1 MATLGLLSPEFPSST
16 LAENLEAMSAT
27 GAIGVQFDMVNAVGA
42 TFPCELSAQE
52 IGAVK
57 SGFASNGLE
66 LSALSGTYN
75 MIDPNPLK
83 RQAGA
88 RDLDR
93 LIAFAP
99 KLGAKVVTLCTGS
112 RDAHSMW
119 ERHPDNDTPEAW
131 ADMLA
136 SVERAVRTA
145 EKHDIVLG
153 VETEVG
159 NSVNTVRKARRLLD
173 AMASPHLKIIMDGAN
188 IFQKGELPNMRAK
201 LDEAF
206 DLLGGD
212 IVLAHAK
219 DLDRDGEAGHVPAG
233 LGKLDYP
240 YYMRKLQESGYRGS
254 IILHAL
260 KPQQARERLAFVRGA
275 SPAGYLAARKA

>member
-1 MATLGLLSPEFPSST
+1 MATLGLLSPEFPASS
-16 LAENLEAMSAT
+16 LSENLQAMSAT
-27 GAIGVQFDMVNAVGA
+27 GATSVQFDLVCAVGT
-42 TFPCELSAQE
+42 TFPAELTDEE
-52 IGAVK
+52 IAAIRD
-57 SGFASNGLE
+57 GFASHRLE

-83 RQAGA
+83 RQAGSK
-88 RDLDR
+88 DLDR
-93 LIAFAP
+93 LISVAP
-99 KLGAKVVTLCTGS
+99 RLGTKVVTLCTGS
-112 RDAHSMW
+112 RDPQSMW
-119 ERHPDNDTPEAW
+119 RRHPDNDTPAAW
-131 ADMLA
+131 TDLLS
-136 SVERAVRTA
+136 SVEQVIQTA
-145 EKHDIVLG
+145 EKYDIALG

-159 NSVNTVRKARRLLD
+159 NTVNTVRKTRQLLD
-173 AMASPHLKIIMDGAN
+173 TISSPHLKVIMDGAN

-206 DLLGGD
+206 DLLGAD

-240 YYMRKLQESGYRGS
+240 YYLHKLQECRYDGA

-260 KPQQARERLAFVRGA
+260 KPEQALERLAFVRA
-275 SPAGYLAARKA
+275 SSPAGYLGS